1 MGFTGEGVVEW
12 WMVGGGEE
20 RDFVDGVVLKV
31 DFFERLEFGTC

>member
-1 MGFTGEGVVEW
+1 
-12 WMVGGGEE
+12 MVDGDEE

>member
-1 MGFTGEGVVEW
+1 MLGFTGEGVVD
-12 WMVGGGEE
+12 GSEE